1 MIRERTFYQQF
12 FKIAIVLV
20 MQNVVTLSVNLADN
34 IMLGNFSESALA
46 GAAAVNQIQ
55 FVYQQILFAFGDA
68 LVIFASQYWGKRDTK
83 EIKRYAGVAMGFAL
97 SIMVLIFLAASLVP
111 TQLVMIFTA
120 DTAIIA
126 EGVAYLS
133 IIRFSYIFFGITVLL
148 LAVLRSV
155 EIVKIAFYLSLS
167 TLVINCGINWVLIY
181 GRFGFPCMGISG
193 AAVGTLVARIVE
205 LIILITYIIHK
216 EKVLRITIRDFIKVD
231 WSISKQYLVVATPIL
246 LGGVM
251 WGVNTAAQ
259 TAILGHLSSSAIAAN
274 SAASNLFLL
283 VKTAAVGAA
292 STTAIMIGKAIGAG
306 EIGRLRSYARTFQ
319 MMFVIIGAL
328 GTVLLY
334 FLIEPVL
341 SLYTL
346 SQESLQLAH
355 SFLYILCVV
364 NFFMAYQMPTN
375 IGIIRGSGNTKYF
388 MWLDLISIYGIVLPL
403 SFYMAFV
410 VKASP
415 VIVVIC
421 LNCDQL
427 FKCIP
432 AFIKTNFMSWGL
444 KRL

>member
-1 MIRERTFYQQF
+1 MIREKAFYQQF
-12 FKIAIVLV
+12 FKIAVVLI
-20 MQNVVTLSVNLADN
+20 MQNVVTLSVNLMDN
-34 IMLGNFSESALA
+34 IMLGGFSEAALA
-46 GAAAVNQIQ
+46 GAASVNQIQ
-55 FVYQQILFAFGDA
+55 FVYQQVLFSFGDA
-68 LVIFASQYWGKRDTK
+68 LVIFGSQYWGKKQTE
-83 EIKRYAGVAMGFAL
+83 EIKRYAGIAMSFAIC
-97 SIMVLIFLAASLVP
+97 IMIFIFLVASLFP
-111 TQLVMIFTA
+111 TQLVMIFTS
-120 DTAIIA
+120 DIDIIT

-148 LAVLRSV
+148 LAMLRSIEV
-155 EIVKIAFYLSLS
+155 VKIAFYLSLS
-167 TLVINCGINWVLIY
+167 TLLINCSINWVLIY

-193 AAVGTLVARIVE
+193 AAIGTLVARIVE
-205 LIILITYIIHK
+205 LIILIIYIMHK
-216 EKVLRITIRDFIKVD
+216 ERVLHITVRDFIKVD
-231 WSISKQYLVVATPIL
+231 WSISKKYLIVAAPIL

-259 TAILGHLSSSAIAAN
+259 TAILGHLSSNAIAAN

-306 EIGRLRSYARTFQ
+306 EIHRLKAYAKTFQ
-319 MMFVIIGAL
+319 LMFLMIGIMGAV
-328 GTVLLY
+328 VLF

-346 SQESLQLAH
+346 SEESLELAR
-355 SFLYILCVV
+355 SFLYILCFT

-415 VIVVIC
+415 IIVVIC
-421 LNCDQL
+421 LNSDQV